1 MTALMD
7 LVMGIYLPTAIIATV
22 FNVRSQGSA
31 LTFPAWHIGGLGSS
45 RMLLLCAR
53 PSKDNEL
60 ICFST
65 SRRD

>member
-1 MTALMD
+1 MAGLMD
-7 LVMGIYLPTAIIATV
+7 LVMGICLLTAIIAAV

-45 RMLLLCAR
+45 RMLLLCAQL
-53 PSKDNEL
+53 SKDNEL